1 MDEEEYEYE
10 DEGYEEV
17 VTTIPPIK
25 ARPIDYLVAVLIFL
39 SEVAEKFGEFMNMI
53 VSITARHANY
63 RNEQEKFAS
72 AIRSDLESIPTKE
85 ET

>member
-10 DEGYEEV
+10 DEGNEEV
-17 VTTIPPIK
+17 VTIPPIK

-39 SEVAEKFGEFMNMI
+39 SDVAEKFGEFMNMI

-63 RNEQEKFAS
+63 RNEQERFAS
-72 AIRSDLESIPTKE
+72 AIRSDLENIPTKE